1 MAVSIK
7 RAKKNSNSSKK
18 IIEYTGNCKV
28 RDELKGKQPVIAEI
42 APLRL
47 AGAADLAFGKS
58 LEQIINSK
66 SVIILCPL
74 ELDTP
79 IEEKVL
85 ICVDNQRLWFIH
97 IMKKFFH
104 IPRPRIRISKNVY
117 RKEE

>member
-1 MAVSIK
+1 
-7 RAKKNSNSSKK
+7 
-18 IIEYTGNCKV
+18 
-28 RDELKGKQPVIAEI
+28 
-42 APLRL
+42 LRL

-85 ICVDNQRLWFIH
+85 ICVNNPRLWFIH
-97 IMKKFFH
+97 IMEKFFH
-104 IPRPRIRISKNVY
+104 IPRPSIRISKNVY
-117 RKEE
+117 RKKG

>member
-1 MAVSIK
+1 
-7 RAKKNSNSSKK
+7 
-18 IIEYTGNCKV
+18 
-28 RDELKGKQPVIAEI
+28 LW
-42 APLRL
+42 L

-85 ICVDNQRLWFIH
+85 ICVDNPRLWFIH

-104 IPRPRIRISKNVY
+104 IPRPRIRISNNVY